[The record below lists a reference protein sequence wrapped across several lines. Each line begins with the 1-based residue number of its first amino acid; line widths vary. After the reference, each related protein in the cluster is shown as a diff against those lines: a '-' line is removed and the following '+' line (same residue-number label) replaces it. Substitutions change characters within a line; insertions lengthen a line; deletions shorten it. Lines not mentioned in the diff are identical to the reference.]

1 MLSLMRW
8 NWQQPDWPNFR
19 FRQASLADREAV
31 FLRQGGVVIGTV
43 RHVPDEERLS
53 LVIELISTEALKTS
67 EIEGEILDRD
77 SVQSSLR
84 RQFGLQGDGRR
95 VTPAE
100 SGIAEM
106 LADLYRRWNDALADA
121 TLFRWHQWLMNGRTE
136 LRTIGGYR
144 RHEEPMQVVSGR
156 IDRPKVHFEA
166 PPSSAVAEEMAR
178 FCRWFNDTSPAGAT
192 PLPALARAGLA
203 HLYFE
208 SIHPFEDGNGRIGR
222 AIAEK
227 ALAQGTGQPSLT
239 ALSLLINRRRKEYY
253 AQLQTANKT
262 LDVEPWLHWFAD
274 LVLAAQAHTLEGLDF
289 LLGNTRLW
297 DRLRGQLNQ
306 RQEKALSRL
315 MRAGVDGFEGGLSA
329 SKYMALTGAPAATAR
344 RDLGNLVELGALRR
358 TGQLKGTR
366 YWLPHGQVVS
376 SSEIGDGP
384 TSPRS

>member
-1 MLSLMRW
+1 MRW
-8 NWQQPDWPNFR
+8 NWQHPDWPHFCFR
-19 FRQASLADREAV
+19 HDLLADRESQ

-43 RHVPDEERLS
+43 RHIPDEERLS

-84 RQFGLQGDGRR
+84 RQFGLQGDVRSAA
-95 VTPAE
+95 PAE
-100 SGIAEM
+100 QGIAEM
-106 LADLYRRWNDALADA
+106 LADLYRRWNDALDDA
-121 TLFRWHQWLMNGRTE
+121 SLFRWHEWLMNGRTG

-144 RHEEPMQVVSGR
+144 RHVEPMQVVSGR
-156 IDRPKVHFEA
+156 IDRPKIHFEA
-166 PPSSAVAEEMAR
+166 PPSDTVAEEMAR
-178 FCRWFNDTSPAGAT
+178 FYRWFNETAPAGAT
-192 PLPALARAGLA
+192 ALPSLARAGIA

-239 ALSLLINRRRKEYY
+239 ALSLLIHHRRKEYY
-253 AQLQTANKT
+253 AQLEAANKT
-262 LDVEPWLHWFAD
+262 LDVEPWLDWFAD

-289 LLGNTRLW
+289 LLANTRLW
-297 DRLRGQLNQ
+297 ERLRGQLNA

-315 MRAGVDGFEGGLSA
+315 MRAGVVGFVGGLSA

-344 RDLGNLVELGALRR
+344 RDLGHLVELGALRR

-366 YWLPHGQVVS
+366 YWLPHVQ
-376 SSEIGDGP
+376 
-384 TSPRS
+384 